1 MDFQSNKVKYRI
13 IDGMIPR
20 QNKMVEGEDRLFL
33 LGIVMRIGANRIGND
48 ENRTATCFEW

>member
-13 IDGMIPR
+13 IEGMIPR